1 MSSFWSS
8 FEVLFVNCKVEMKL
22 RWKEHFAQYV
32 LGAATDNTNEN
43 PDNIILSSNK
53 QNCMFLLWLYQGI
66 TIKSYQNILQMAWK
80 ISVFKWI

>member
-1 MSSFWSS
+1 MTLENAAIVVSLKYMSSFWSS
-8 FEVLFVNCKVEMKL
+8 FEVLFVNCKVELKL

-53 QNCMFLLWLYQGI
+53 
-66 TIKSYQNILQMAWK
+66 
-80 ISVFKWI
+80 